1 MQQKILHRRM
11 TTLIAIALALGLA
24 GGCRNV
30 DTTLYLSVDKITAG
44 IFLEPEERAVLP
56 PGVEIRG
63 IYDKGLELTKDSEG
77 FRTHLYNDAAQYC
90 TIAYGHLVKL
100 APCDGS
106 EPEEFRRGVSR
117 PEGTLLLRED
127 MEIAEIV
134 VLTAVDA
141 ELTDG
146 QYAALCDFVYNVGG
160 GNFRRSTLRKVI
172 NRNDFDQ
179 VPFQF
184 RRWVKAG
191 GRELSGLK
199 KRREREIDLFFE
211 NMYVPRAMPPEGED
225 ISPIDIRQGE
235 S

>member
-1 MQQKILHRRM
+1 M
-11 TTLIAIALALGLA
+11 TALIAIALALGLA

-106 EPEEFRRGVSR
+106 EPEAFRRGVSE
-117 PEGTLLLRED
+117 PEGTLLLRDD
-127 MEIAEIV
+127 MEIAEVV
-134 VLTAVDA
+134 VLTAVDV

-211 NMYVPRAMPPEGED
+211 NMYVPRAMPREGED
-225 ISPIDIRQGE
+225 LSPIDIRQGE